1 MDKAVALMKKEINEN
16 EIGKK
21 KEERSPGAIIHY
33 STINMWWQMYSNIH
47 LFKVVIL
54 QNGT

>member
-1 MDKAVALMKKEINEN
+1 MKKEINEN

-33 STINMWWQMYSNIH
+33 STINMW
-47 LFKVVIL
+47 
-54 QNGT
+54 